1 MYLNSYILSFR
12 LINLIENR
20 TSSIV
25 SHFIKKTIAKNVV
38 FTSLLGQG
46 NMISNT
52 RIHRLRGASNGFFYK
67 KLCKN
72 MEVLNPQT
80 HRIQFVRL
88 EFPANMYD
96 ASYKIWINNK
106 FVNKAVNENVLT
118 FHINLKLNDNW
129 FNIILI
135 MTRVKM
141 FG

>member
-25 SHFIKKTIAKNVV
+25 SHFNKKSIAKNVV

-46 NMISNT
+46 NNMISNT
-52 RIHRLRGASNGFFYK
+52 RIHRLRGASNDFFYK

-88 EFPANMYD
+88 EFPANMY
-96 ASYKIWINNK
+96 
-106 FVNKAVNENVLT
+106 E
-118 FHINLKLNDNW
+118 HQ
-129 FNIILI
+129 
-135 MTRVKM
+135 
-141 FG
+141 